1 MAWNDSDDGKDRWH
15 KNSGPPNDLDRIVQN
30 WQRKLAAIFGGGTRG
45 GGGGGAPGP
54 GSSGIWLLVGLL
66 ITGWA
71 LTGLYRVD
79 EAERGVVQRFGA
91 YTQTAMPGLHWHIPY
106 PVETVDI
113 VNVGEVAYYSFDT
126 EMLTADEQY
135 LYIEMVVQYRR
146 TDPVKYLFEVTDP
159 DGTLREVT
167 ESALREVVGTNTMA
181 DLVSEQRDQ
190 IAPKT
195 RLLLQSTLDQYGSGI
210 AVTSLSLERL
220 DYPEAVQEAVDDTQ
234 KARNDHDR
242 YILEADTYAQGLIP
256 QARGQAA
263 RMEQDAEA
271 YRDRVIAEAEG
282 AAARFEAV
290 LAEYRRAPEVTR
302 ERMYIDALQQ
312 VYGNANL
319 VLLDTKS
326 NGNVL
331 YLPVDRLLE
340 QSRRRGIATIEDGAP
355 VVTGS
360 APEEDQASRERRD
373 RRTRQ

>member
-71 LTGLYRVD
+71 LTGLYRID

-355 VVTGS
+355 VAAGS